1 MSWKITH
8 IILKYKSML
17 ISEPWSTFRLFVLA
31 AESQGLHLLPR
42 ADSLVFLG
50 IELGYYQLLRLK
62 ITNKQIN

>member
-1 MSWKITH
+1 
-8 IILKYKSML
+8 ML

>member
-1 MSWKITH
+1 
-8 IILKYKSML
+8 ML

-31 AESQGLHLLPR
+31 AESQGLHSLPK

>member
-1 MSWKITH
+1 MSWIITY

-17 ISEPWSTFRLFVLA
+17 ISEPWSTFRWFVLA
-31 AESQGLHLLPR
+31 EETRRLHLLPK

>member
-1 MSWKITH
+1 MPWIITH

-31 AESQGLHLLPR
+31 AESQGLHSLPK

-50 IELGYYQLLRLK
+50 IELGYYQVLRLK